1 MTEPKSVVR
10 RNSRALKE
18 SGSTAD
24 IPSGRPGDAR
34 RPGSQPRPRGAAVR
48 RNPSLSPRDPPP
60 TMRLSRILLSVV
72 LLVANARSFAG
83 GFDFEAMRS
92 LIDSRGIH
100 TVEDL
105 VAALPSDLRS
115 HYALVFASRSLQAS
129 SFRNPRAILFGSDA
143 RFIISFNGAADQRGY
158 AAVETME
165 FDPASNSFR
174 FREVAFAS
182 GPDGTPNVGY
192 SAANPARCV
201 ACHGRPARPIW
212 DTAPEWPGAYGERY
226 HAGLSSAES
235 AGIRQFLGQATS
247 HPRYGYLEY
256 LQAFADRETYVPSSR
271 AVYNGEIP
279 EPPNARLSTLL
290 AALNV
295 RAIISEL
302 AARPAFEA
310 HRYVLLAA
318 AGSNCGPLE
327 EFYPASVRAAL
338 GSRLARFAAA
348 AISADRHQATVK
360 SLRQANAGGGRRNGG
375 RASDLTALRFVAETG
390 LGVSTREWTLA
401 LEKATYDFATPG
413 GVTGL
418 DDALFE
424 WVASNDPELRDV
436 AAFRT
441 FAVGDSYCSLLQ
453 RRSVSAL
460 DAWYAANPGSV
471 GGEPASCGLGCGA
484 PSDALVADSGR
495 PALLDRCVA
504 CHTSDVA
511 PPLPFG
517 DAAQLERTL
526 SKAGYPRGRLLDE
539 ILFRLTP
546 EAGTQS
552 MPLGLNITD
561 AERRD
566 LEEYFLILA
575 TRSTVDR

>member
-1 MTEPKSVVR
+1 
-10 RNSRALKE
+10 
-18 SGSTAD
+18 
-24 IPSGRPGDAR
+24 
-34 RPGSQPRPRGAAVR
+34 
-48 RNPSLSPRDPPP
+48 
-60 TMRLSRILLSVV
+60 MRLSRILLSVLL
-72 LLVANARSFAG
+72 LLVTARSFAG
-83 GFDFEAMRS
+83 EFDFAAMRS
-92 LIDSRGIH
+92 LIDARGIH

-115 HYALVFASRSLQAS
+115 HYALVFSSRSLQAS
-129 SFRNPRAILFGSDA
+129 SFRDPRAILFGSDA

-165 FDPASNSFR
+165 FDPATNSFR
-174 FREVAFAS
+174 FREVAFGNGS
-182 GPDGTPNVGY
+182 DGMPKVSY
-192 SAANPARCV
+192 SAANPARCI

-235 AGIRQFLGQATS
+235 SGIRRFLDQAPS
-247 HPRYGYLEY
+247 HPRYRYLEHS
-256 LQAFADRETYVPSSR
+256 QAFADRETYVPSSR
-271 AVYNGEIP
+271 AVYNGEVP

-302 AARPAFEA
+302 AKRPAFEA
-310 HRYVLLAA
+310 HRYALLAA

-327 EFYPASVRAAL
+327 EFYPPSVRPTLRAQL
-338 GSRLARFAAA
+338 VRFAAA
-348 AISADRHQATVK
+348 AVEADRRQTTAK
-360 SLRQANAGGGRRNGG
+360 SVRHANAGGAHRNGG
-375 RASDLTALRFVAETG
+375 RAADLTGLRFVAETG

-424 WVASNDPELRDV
+424 WVASNDAALRDA

-441 FAVGDSYCSLLQ
+441 YAIGDRYCSFLK
-453 RRSVSAL
+453 RRSSSAL
-460 DAWYAANPGSV
+460 DTWYAANPGRAADED
-471 GGEPASCGLGCGA
+471 GSCGFECA
-484 PSDALVADSGR
+484 AATDAMTANNGR
-495 PALLDRCVA
+495 PALLDRCVG

-517 DAAQLERTL
+517 DAAQLARAL
-526 SKAGYPRGRLLDE
+526 IRLDYPHGRLLDE
-539 ILFRLTP
+539 ILYRLTP
-546 EAGTQS
+546 EAGAQG
-552 MPLGLNITD
+552 MPLGLSISD
-561 AERRD
+561 DERRG
-566 LEEYFLILA
+566 LEEYFLLLA
-575 TRSTVDR
+575 TRSNADR